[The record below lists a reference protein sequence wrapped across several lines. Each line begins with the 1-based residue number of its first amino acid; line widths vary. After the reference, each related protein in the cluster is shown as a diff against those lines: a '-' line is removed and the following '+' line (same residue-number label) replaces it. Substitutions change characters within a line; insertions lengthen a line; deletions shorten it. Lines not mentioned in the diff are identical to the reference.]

1 MSFRGT
7 GMTDLTTGDARS
19 LEGPWACPLREG
31 VLRHPDVEALTFAG
45 HSWTYRALDAEV
57 AHWVSALESAGIGP
71 GDRVALLATNH
82 VDSVRLFWA
91 LGRLGAVLAP
101 LNARLTR
108 AELAPLLEDI
118 APRLTLAQGA
128 LMDRLPG
135 ARALESFAAASSAP
149 SSTCAS
155 LPTDAPRVVLFT
167 SGTTG
172 RPKGAV
178 LTEGNFRA
186 SCRASAANLGA
197 HPAPRWLGT
206 LPLFHVGG
214 LAMLTRTAYEG
225 GCILLHDRF
234 DADAVNRAID
244 GEGVSH
250 ASLVATTLERV
261 LDARRDRP
269 VPPTF
274 RLALIGGGPVP
285 VPLLARARAA
295 GMLALQ
301 TYGLTE
307 ACSQVTTERPAE
319 ADGRT
324 AGVPLPGLH
333 VRIVGEDGTP
343 RGPGEEGDIQVR
355 GPTVMAG
362 YWQRPEATRE
372 ALRDGWLHTKDLGVL
387 DARGRLT
394 VLSRRTDLIVRGGE
408 NIYPAEV
415 EAVLANHPAVQEVA
429 VVGMPDARWGEV
441 PMAFLASRSGQPL
454 PTAEALEAWCRQSL
468 AGFKTPARFTWV
480 DALPRNAMG
489 KVERTVL
496 RQRASA

>member
-1 MSFRGT
+1 
-7 GMTDLTTGDARS
+7 MTDPKTGDTGVLSGPRG
-19 LEGPWACPLREG
+19 GPWSCPIREG
-31 VLRHPDVEALTFAG
+31 ALRHPDAEALTFAG
-45 HSWTYRALDAEV
+45 RSWTYGALDAEV
-57 AHWVSALESAGIGP
+57 GQWVKALEAEGVGA

-82 VDSVRLFWA
+82 AASVGLFWA
-91 LGRLGAVLAP
+91 LGRLGVVLAP

-108 AELAPLLEDI
+108 AELAPLVEDV
-118 APRLTLAQGA
+118 APRLTLALRA
-128 LMDRLPG
+128 LVDRLPG
-135 ARALESFAAASSAP
+135 ARPLEPFVEAKGVP
-149 SSTCAS
+149 SPTCAPLS
-155 LPTDAPRVVLFT
+155 GDAPRVVLFT

-172 RPKGAV
+172 QPKGAV

-186 SCRASAANLGA
+186 SSQASAANLGA

-225 GCILLHDRF
+225 GCLILHDRF
-234 DADAVNRAID
+234 DADTVNRAID
-244 GEGVSH
+244 AEGVSH
-250 ASLVATTLERV
+250 ASFVATTLERV
-261 LDARRDRP
+261 LNARGDRP

-295 GMLALQ
+295 GLRALQ

-307 ACSQVTTERPAE
+307 ACSQVTTERPTE

-324 AGVPLPGLH
+324 AGAPLPGVD
-333 VRIVGEDGTP
+333 VRIVGEDDAP
-343 RGPGEEGDIQVR
+343 RAPGEEGDIEVR

-362 YWQRPEATRE
+362 YWRRPDATRE
-372 ALRDGWLHTKDLGVL
+372 ALRDGWLRTKDLGVL

-415 EAVLANHPAVQEVA
+415 EAVLANHPAVHEVT

-441 PMAFLASRSGQPL
+441 PVAFLAPRAGLPT

-489 KVERTVL
+489 KVERVVL
-496 RQRASA
+496 RQRSNG

>member
-1 MSFRGT
+1 MSSEARG
-7 GMTDLTTGDARS
+7 
-19 LEGPWACPLREG
+19 GPWACPIREG
-31 VLRHPDVEALTFAG
+31 AQRYPEARALTFGPNA
-45 HSWTYRALDAEV
+45 WTYRALDAEV
-57 AHWVSALESAGIGP
+57 SGWVTALEERGIGE
-71 GDRVALLATNH
+71 GARVALLSTNH
-82 VDSVRLFWA
+82 VATACLFWA

-108 AELAPLLEDI
+108 AELAPMVEDI
-118 APRLTLAQGA
+118 EPHLVLALGP
-128 LMDRLPG
+128 LMERLPG
-135 ARALESFAAASSAP
+135 AGRLESFVAP
-149 SSTCAS
+149 DNLPSPTCTP
-155 LPTDAPRVVLFT
+155 LRDDAPRVILFT

-172 RPKGAV
+172 RPKGAM
-178 LTEGNFRA
+178 LTEGSFRA
-186 SCRASAANLGA
+186 SCQASAANLGA

-225 GCILLHDRF
+225 GCLVLHDRF
-234 DADAVNRAID
+234 DAEAVNRAID
-244 GEGVSH
+244 AEGVSH

-261 LDARRDRP
+261 LDARADRP

-285 VPLLARARAA
+285 VPLLHRARAA
-295 GMLALQ
+295 GLLALQ

-307 ACSQVTTERPAE
+307 ACSQVTTERPTE

-324 AGVPLPGLH
+324 AGPPLPGMQ

-343 RGPGEEGDIQVR
+343 RAPGEEGDIEVR

-362 YWQRPEATRE
+362 YWRRPDATRD
-372 ALRDGWLHTKDLGVL
+372 AFRDGGWLRTKDVGVL

-408 NIYPAEV
+408 NLYPAEI
-415 EAVLANHPAVQEVA
+415 EAVLLNHPAVQEAA
-429 VVGMPDARWGEV
+429 VVGVPDARWGEV
-441 PMAFLASRSGQPL
+441 PVAFLALRAGQPT
-454 PTAEALEAWCRQSL
+454 PTAEALDAWCRQSL
-468 AGFKTPARFTWV
+468 AGFKTPARFSWV

-496 RQRASA
+496 RQRATP